1 MRHDWLEDIL
11 AVLDTGSLVQASV
24 RRNLTQPAFSRRI
37 RAIEDMLGTEILD
50 RTSKPAKLAPS
61 IAVLEDRL
69 RDVSYRYRD
78 LVDDLRNHESAAS
91 NRIVIACQHAI
102 TTSLV
107 PQLVKGLSEGHEL
120 SIRLRSENRDE
131 CTMLLF
137 SRDADITLTYRLPNE
152 TPVTERKYTEE
163 IWVGQEDLIPVFS
176 TTESE
181 KLDLATRAG
190 KLPIISYPGDVFLGK
205 LMNTA
210 LLENIDDG
218 VRVERVTETALTL
231 AALQLA
237 IAGVGVAW
245 VPQSLAR
252 LPIDAGLLSELS
264 EDLPVATMHIFAER
278 LTENRKPATRSV
290 WRGIAAGVHR

>member
-24 RRNLTQPAFSRRI
+24 RRNLTQSAFSRRI

-50 RTSKPAKLAPS
+50 RSAKPAKLAPS
-61 IAVLEDRL
+61 IAVLEDRM

-78 LVDDLRNHESAAS
+78 LVDDLSNHESAAS

-102 TTSLV
+102 TTSLA

-120 SIRLRSENRDE
+120 SIRLRSENRHE

-137 SRDADITLTYRLPNE
+137 SREADITLTYRLPNE
-152 TPVTERKYTEE
+152 TPATERKYTEE
-163 IWVGQEDLIPVFS
+163 IWVDQEDLIPVFS
-176 TTESE
+176 TTESG
-181 KLDLATRAG
+181 KLDLARRAG

-210 LLENIDDG
+210 LLENMGDT

-237 IAGVGVAW
+237 IAGVGIAW

-264 EDLPVATMHIFAER
+264 DELPVATMHIFAER

-290 WRGIAAGVHR
+290 WRGIVAGVHR